1 MKSKSLRFRILLL
14 LVGTTA
20 ITALICGIIG
30 YYNSRAVAN
39 SDAKEKLTTVSE
51 GYGKDIDNLLSQ
63 VEVAVDTL
71 ADVTKNQIQDVDKFK
86 SSSSYVDSCTEALET
101 TALQCANNTKGAMT
115 YYIRYNPEFTEA
127 TSGIFASKES
137 ENADFKSLTPTD
149 FSSFDKDDTEH
160 VGWYYIPVKNGKA
173 TWMDPYLNSNVNVY
187 MISYVVPIM
196 IDNEAIGVVGMDID
210 FNQLKQLADKAKCF
224 DSGYAFLVDSSN
236 KVLSHKD
243 IKQGTD
249 LQKVDGDLASFVKAG
264 KTGEIKEYTYN
275 GSRKM
280 VSAVS
285 LKNGMKLAMAVL
297 DKEVQS
303 NSTHLMYM
311 MIIAIVAAILYAAIT
326 GFFFSG
332 SMIRPIKDLTGIIE
346 NTAKLNFVKSE
357 KGEKLVRMKDETGA
371 MARAVQQM
379 RSKLRAMVALI
390 DQAGIKMG
398 DNVTDLTAN
407 MSEVND
413 ICNNNSATT
422 EELAAAMEEAA
433 SATDTVNQTIATVK
447 ENAESIE
454 ALSERGA
461 TLSTEVMERANQLKT
476 TTENAGKRT
485 DEMYAEVKQR
495 TEVAMKQ
502 AEAVEKINEL
512 TRNIMEIS
520 SQTNLLAL
528 NASIEAAR
536 AGEAGKGF
544 AVVATEIGALATQTQ
559 NAVGDIDSIIGEVHN
574 AVSGMVDCLENA
586 MDFLENTVLG
596 DYKGFMEVGE
606 KYSEDAATFEDGMT
620 KINQSIVT
628 LVDAITDISH
638 SIEEINLTV
647 NESATGVSDI
657 AEKTSEMVQ
666 KIEAT
671 ETFMQDSEESA
682 NNLNQIVSEFNLDG
696 KKYQT
701 LDNCK

>member
-20 ITALICGIIG
+20 IAALICGIIG
-30 YYNSRAVAN
+30 YYNSRAVAD

-63 VEVAVDTL
+63 VEVAVNTL

-101 TALQCANNTKGAMT
+101 TALQCAKNTKGAMT

-149 FSSFDKDDTEH
+149 FSSLTKTMQNMWAGIIFRLKMEGNM
-160 VGWYYIPVKNGKA
+160 V
-173 TWMDPYLNSNVNVY
+173 DPYLNSNVNVY

-196 IDNEAIGVVGMDID
+196 IDNEAIGVVGMDIN

-224 DSGYAFLVDSSN
+224 DSGYVFLVDSSN

-249 LQKVDGDLASFVKAG
+249 LQKVDGELASFVKAG

-285 LKNGMKLAMAVL
+285 LKNGMKLVMAVL

-303 NSTHLMYM
+303 NSTRLMYM
-311 MIIAIVAAILYAAIT
+311 MIIAIVAATLYATIT

-332 SMIRPIKDLTGIIE
+332 SMIRPINDLTGIIE
-346 NTAKLNFVKSE
+346 DTAKLNFVKSE

-398 DNVTDLTAN
+398 DNVT
-407 MSEVND
+407 
-413 ICNNNSATT
+413 
-422 EELAAAMEEAA
+422 
-433 SATDTVNQTIATVK
+433 
-447 ENAESIE
+447 
-454 ALSERGA
+454 G
-461 TLSTEVMERANQLKT
+461 
-476 TTENAGKRT
+476 
-485 DEMYAEVKQR
+485 
-495 TEVAMKQ
+495 
-502 AEAVEKINEL
+502 
-512 TRNIMEIS
+512 
-520 SQTNLLAL
+520 
-528 NASIEAAR
+528 
-536 AGEAGKGF
+536 
-544 AVVATEIGALATQTQ
+544 
-559 NAVGDIDSIIGEVHN
+559 
-574 AVSGMVDCLENA
+574 
-586 MDFLENTVLG
+586 
-596 DYKGFMEVGE
+596 
-606 KYSEDAATFEDGMT
+606 
-620 KINQSIVT
+620 
-628 LVDAITDISH
+628 
-638 SIEEINLTV
+638 LTV
-647 NESATGVSDI
+647 NSQRSMISVIITRLRRKNSQQRW
-657 AEKTSEMVQ
+657 KKQPVQ
-666 KIEAT
+666 RI
-671 ETFMQDSEESA
+671 Q
-682 NNLNQIVSEFNLDG
+682 
-696 KKYQT
+696 
-701 LDNCK
+701 